1 MFSIILTMLAGV
13 IIGHFLRHGKCS
25 VRVERTISLTI
36 LALLFVLGLSVGSN
50 RQVIANLGH
59 LGWQAVVLA
68 TLSLIGSVLAAFLV
82 YRVMLRKRKENKK

>member
-25 VRVERTISLTI
+25 ARVERTISLTI

-50 RQVIANLGH
+50 RQVIANLVH
-59 LGWQAVVLA
+59 LGWQAVVFYVKPHRQRVGCFSC
-68 TLSLIGSVLAAFLV
+68 LSCYA
-82 YRVMLRKRKENKK
+82 

>member
-13 IIGHFLRHGKCS
+13 IIGHFLRHRDCS
-25 VRVERTISLTI
+25 ARVERTISLTI
-36 LALLFVLGLSVGSN
+36 LVLLFVLGLSVGSN
-50 RQVIANLGH
+50 RQIIANLVH

-82 YRVMLRKRKENKK
+82 YRVILGKRKENRK